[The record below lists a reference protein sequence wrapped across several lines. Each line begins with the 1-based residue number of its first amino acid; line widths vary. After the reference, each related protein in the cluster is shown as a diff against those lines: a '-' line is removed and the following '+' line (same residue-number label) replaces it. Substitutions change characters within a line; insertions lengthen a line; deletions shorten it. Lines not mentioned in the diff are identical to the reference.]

1 METFGVII
9 AMIMASVG
17 LLLLLGSLG
26 LLLWALWMR
35 WYVEPNRQASQAAG
49 PAVSRSEAAQ

>member
-49 PAVSRSEAAQ
+49 PAGGSEAAQ